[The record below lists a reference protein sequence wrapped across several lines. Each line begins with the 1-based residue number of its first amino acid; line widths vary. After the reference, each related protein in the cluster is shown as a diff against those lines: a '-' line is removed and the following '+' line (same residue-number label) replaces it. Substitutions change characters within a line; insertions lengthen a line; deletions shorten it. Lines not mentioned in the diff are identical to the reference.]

1 MDPYEILGVPRNCSR
16 KVAKA
21 AFRARVRTA
30 HPDRGGDIPEFIRLR
45 QAYEQIMKNLDRA
58 GTAPDEFPERPPE
71 MARSH
76 RPADPN
82 WDPEFVVRD
91 EPLPRVEPPHPPDP
105 NWKADFV
112 LDDETAGAQ
121 HGGAAGSAAR
131 DHYFRSVRRI
141 SDRSGLGAPAANQER
156 NDLAGL
162 LVLGV
167 VLLLTCLAAY
177 WALTSEAGP
186 PGETAGRPALLPP
199 PP

>member
-1 MDPYEILGVPRNCSR
+1 MV
-16 KVAKA
+16 VKA

-45 QAYEQIMKNLDRA
+45 RAYEQIMENLDRA
-58 GTAPDEFPERPPE
+58 GTAPDELPERPPE

-82 WDPEFVVRD
+82 WDAELVVRD

-105 NWKADFV
+105 NWRADFV
-112 LDDETAGAQ
+112 LDDEVAGASR
-121 HGGAAGSAAR
+121 GGAARSAAR
-131 DHYFRSVRRI
+131 DHYFRWVRRI
-141 SDRSGLGAPAANQER
+141 SDRSRLGAPAANQVR

-167 VLLLTCLAAY
+167 VLFLTCLAAY
-177 WALTSEAGP
+177 WALTSAAAP
-186 PGETAGRPALLPP
+186 PGETAGRATLLPHP
-199 PP
+199 P